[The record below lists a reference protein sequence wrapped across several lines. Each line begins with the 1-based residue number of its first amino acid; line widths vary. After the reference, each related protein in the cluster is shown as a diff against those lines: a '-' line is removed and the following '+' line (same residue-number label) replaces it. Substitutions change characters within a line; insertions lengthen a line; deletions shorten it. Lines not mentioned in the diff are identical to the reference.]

1 MLRVEPEAERGG
13 EPEGA
18 GGAAA
23 ARNWAGAGAGADEG
37 PPAAASSVIHAGSV
51 RPRPLPAMI
60 VTCDAEVR

>member
-23 ARNWAGAGAGADEG
+23 ARDWAGVGADEG

-60 VTCDAEVR
+60 ATCDADVR